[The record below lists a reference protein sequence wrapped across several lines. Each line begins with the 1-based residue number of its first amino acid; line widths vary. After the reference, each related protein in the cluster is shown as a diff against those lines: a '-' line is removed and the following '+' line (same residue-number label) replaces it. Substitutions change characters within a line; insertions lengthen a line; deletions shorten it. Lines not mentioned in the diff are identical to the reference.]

1 MAGEGLATEGQTTA
15 ESKPGAVVF
24 VHGIFGGAGT
34 WSALL
39 PQLQE
44 DRYVRRFFDL
54 ELFTYPSPKFRFNP
68 LKQIPDFGVVANS
81 LITALQQ
88 APRFKSRSCLVLV
101 GHSQGGLII
110 QRMLVD
116 AMQAGRANEDLAR
129 IRSVVLLATPNSGSE
144 LFLSVRG
151 ALDFLWHHPQEKTLR
166 PFNEQIAGIHS
177 ALLERVVYAQRA
189 TANSRPIRFNVYTG
203 DSDGVVP
210 AHSAR
215 GMFPHTGTLPGD
227 HSSIVQPTGAEALV
241 VVALRQA
248 CHRAFNAVE
257 PDTTVVRTEILDP
270 DNTKDVQAAEAILAE
285 NFDAS
290 QNMTAKDF
298 RYWLKEYEVTFGF
311 PMRVIVAR
319 VNEDIEGALMFHESV
334 DDDLIVI
341 DYVASRKESGVS
353 SLLFGKLV
361 EQVRA
366 RAKSTGISS
375 VVFEIEDP
383 STREGAE
390 ADRARARLRK
400 FEALGA
406 RTIGGL
412 NYVAPDMQ
420 DFGTAKE
427 GSYLLMHVSS
437 GLQPATLRRTRV
449 QAIVRFLYMT
459 YYSNWFS
466 RRFAGR
472 EADLRNY
479 VGGLYERVAG
489 GGAKLPELCP
499 LTGRSLKVGSGR

>member
-1 MAGEGLATEGQTTA
+1 MAGEGLAAVSRTTA

-24 VHGIFGGAGT
+24 VHGIFGGAET
-34 WSALL
+34 WSALATEL
-39 PQLQE
+39 MKDP
-44 DRYVRRFFDL
+44 YVQRFF
-54 ELFTYPSPKFRFNP
+54 EPQLFTYASPWVLFNP
-68 LKQIPDFGVVANS
+68 LKRIPDFKDVANE
-81 LITALQQ
+81 LATALKQDE
-88 APRFKSRSCLVLV
+88 RFKYRSCLLLV

-116 AMQAGRANEDLAR
+116 AVRNGRANEDLAR
-129 IRSVVLLATPNSGSE
+129 IRGVVLFATPNAGSE
-144 LFLSVRG
+144 LFLSARRTLG
-151 ALDFLWHHPQEKTLR
+151 PFWLNPQERNLR
-166 PFNEQIAGIHS
+166 PFNEEIAEIH
-177 ALLERVVYAQRA
+177 AFLLERVIYAQRA
-189 TANSRPIRFNVYTG
+189 TANSRPIRFDVYTG
-203 DSDGVVP
+203 ASDGVVP

-215 GMFPHTGTLPGD
+215 GMFPHTGTLAGD
-227 HSSIVQPTGAEALV
+227 HSSIVQPTAPDAV
-241 VVALRQA
+241 VVLALRQA
-248 CHRAFNAVE
+248 CHRAFNAAE
-257 PDTTVVRTEILDP
+257 PDTSVFRTEILDP
-270 DNTKDVQAAEAILAE
+270 DITADVQAAEAILAD

-290 QNMTAKDF
+290 QNVTAKDF

-334 DDDLIVI
+334 ADDLIVI

-353 SLLFGKLV
+353 GLLFGKLV

-375 VVFEIEDP
+375 VIFEIEDP
-383 STREGAE
+383 STREGAD

-427 GSYLLMHVSS
+427 ESYLLMHVSS

-459 YYSNWFS
+459 WYGNWFS

-472 EADLRNY
+472 EAELRNY

-489 GGAKLPELCP
+489 DGAKLPELCP
-499 LTGRSLKVGSGR
+499 LTGRPLKAGSGR